1 LRCDIEIT
9 TQIFYTYSGYFL
21 VSNPGNLSNSAN
33 FIILLF
39 GLLSLFL
46 NYAADYQKESFKL
59 SNGECYIWGRKAK
72 YIPVEYTASD
82 GKTKKKSKLMLS
94 GFWGVSRHMNYV
106 FELMLALSWSLPSL
120 GNSAD
125 LGLAR
130 MSPFFY
136 FFFLLILLVHRT
148 FRDEEKCHG
157 KYGEGYTKYCKEVPY
172 RMIPFVF

>member
-1 LRCDIEIT
+1 
-9 TQIFYTYSGYFL
+9 
-21 VSNPGNLSNSAN
+21 
-33 FIILLF
+33 
-39 GLLSLFL
+39 
-46 NYAADYQKESFKL
+46 
-59 SNGECYIWGRKAK
+59 
-72 YIPVEYTASD
+72 
-82 GKTKKKSKLMLS
+82 
-94 GFWGVSRHMNYV
+94 MNYV

-136 FFFLLILLVHRT
+136 FFFLLILLVHRCTKEQNRAIKINTLFLFRT